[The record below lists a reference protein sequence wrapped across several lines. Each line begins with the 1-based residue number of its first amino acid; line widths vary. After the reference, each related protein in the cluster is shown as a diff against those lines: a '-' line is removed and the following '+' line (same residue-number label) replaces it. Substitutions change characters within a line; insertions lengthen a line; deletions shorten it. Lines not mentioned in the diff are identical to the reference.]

1 MVVKNNFDF
10 SQEVVK
16 KSVDNVL
23 TKINDAVSKQKYLLP
38 RQVSAFNKG
47 LIPYGMIVSPEGK
60 VFAMAKDFVGA
71 KANDGVDIKNA
82 DTLNHATAFY
92 MTAQRLLLDRVL
104 KPSCKGSE
112 LIASSLMTVSRS
124 LPKTKEGYA
133 ADMASAAYAFMVD
146 TNEISNLYM
155 YGDATPETFK
165 ALHPEA
171 YDVATR
177 QVKALERDSM

>member
-10 SQEVVK
+10 SKEVVK
-16 KSVDNVL
+16 KSVDGIL
-23 TKINDAVSKQKYLLP
+23 TKINEAIAKQKYLLP
-38 RQVSAFNKG
+38 RQVSAFNKS

-60 VFAMAKDFVGA
+60 VFAVAKDFVGA
-71 KANDGVDIKNA
+71 KANDSIDIQNA

-112 LIASSLMTVSRS
+112 LIGSSLITVSRT
-124 LPKTKEGYA
+124 LPKTKGGFA

-155 YGDATPETFK
+155 YGEASPASFK
-165 ALHPEA
+165 ALQPEA
-171 YDVATR
+171 VPEFPSRLYA
-177 QVKALERDSM
+177 QM